1 MSVTR
6 ALAGFVG
13 LGIIIVGFGAGAAQ
27 LRRRFWPGAVA
38 PTTWLVDTTL
48 GCAAIVV
55 CGSVLGS
62 LGLLHPAPLVATGV
76 TAGGSAL
83 AIARTARRRGTED
96 TARERAVP
104 TPRPTVWAALATA
117 AVVAIRWSTEV
128 LQTLSRGFSQ
138 PDELHYHLTHS
149 ALFAQSGDT
158 WPIRFTSVGDGAA
171 YHPANSELLHAIGLV
186 VVGSDFVSIFLNL
199 AFAALALCAGWVLGR
214 RAGFPLCGT
223 LIVATVLCTPVIA
236 NEAGSALNDTM
247 AIAFLLAAAAL
258 LLEVRSGAEQNQR
271 VQAFVIAIA
280 GASTG
285 VAAGTKL
292 TVLVPAI
299 ALAVVASLS
308 MERRWFAGATF
319 VGTALLTGGYW
330 FVRNLVHTGNPV
342 PALSFGPLPGPDL
355 EFQRSVEFPV
365 IDYLF
370 DVEIWREYFVPG
382 LRSFF
387 GPLWPILLIT
397 VVVLALMALAPGT
410 RKRDVRWSVL
420 SATGAAALLAYAVT
434 PTSAAG
440 TRGAPVLFEF
450 NLRYALPGLLL
461 CTLAGLAHPRLAER
475 RTPMITLF
483 VILFA
488 GANVYSSDLRR
499 TGAAVVVVA
508 AAVGAALAFHA
519 VGTRAG
525 RAVLVATILA
535 VASIGALV
543 ANDRYLENRWTAEL
557 PRWQAYEAAKESS
570 GLRVGVTGFPQ
581 NYPFF
586 GDDLSNHVIT
596 LGRPVDDLELAPYE
610 SCAAWW
616 QRVETERLDVVV
628 VLRQDALVA
637 SDLGAQIIAE
647 PTRWLERTDAPSV
660 LQSPNALIFDVRDAS
675 PACPQ

>member
-27 LRRRFWPGAVA
+27 LRRRFWPDAVA
-38 PTTWLVDTTL
+38 PTTWLVDATL

-76 TAGGSAL
+76 ATGGSAL

-96 TARERAVP
+96 IARERAMP
-104 TPRPTVWAALATA
+104 TPRLTVWAALATA

-149 ALFAQSGDT
+149 ALFAQTGAT

-247 AIAFLLAAAAL
+247 AIAFLLAGAAL

-365 IDYLF
+365 IDSGASS
-370 DVEIWREYFVPG
+370 DRSGRSCSSRSSSSRSWHSPRGPG
-382 LRSFF
+382 SATCDGRCSLRRVLLLSSRTPSPR
-387 GPLWPILLIT
+387 PLPQGRGARPCSSSSTCGTPSRASCCARWPVWPI
-397 VVVLALMALAPGT
+397 P
-410 RKRDVRWSVL
+410 
-420 SATGAAALLAYAVT
+420 
-434 PTSAAG
+434 
-440 TRGAPVLFEF
+440 
-450 NLRYALPGLLL
+450 
-461 CTLAGLAHPRLAER
+461 
-475 RTPMITLF
+475 
-483 VILFA
+483 
-488 GANVYSSDLRR
+488 
-499 TGAAVVVVA
+499 
-508 AAVGAALAFHA
+508 
-519 VGTRAG
+519 
-525 RAVLVATILA
+525 
-535 VASIGALV
+535 
-543 ANDRYLENRWTAEL
+543 
-557 PRWQAYEAAKESS
+557 
-570 GLRVGVTGFPQ
+570 
-581 NYPFF
+581 
-586 GDDLSNHVIT
+586 
-596 LGRPVDDLELAPYE
+596 
-610 SCAAWW
+610 
-616 QRVETERLDVVV
+616 
-628 VLRQDALVA
+628 
-637 SDLGAQIIAE
+637 
-647 PTRWLERTDAPSV
+647 
-660 LQSPNALIFDVRDAS
+660 AS
-675 PACPQ
+675 PSDGRR